1 MSVEAITWALKQD
14 IKPSGTKF
22 VLVAIANCADGKE
35 GIAWPSVAYLVDA
48 TGQDRKTVMAGI
60 NRLVAAGYIRDTG
73 ERRGLTKQVI
83 VYQLPEFSAFTPI
96 QAQKRNST
104 ENGTVPEFPSNST
117 EIPSK
122 EYRNSLETVP
132 KTGHGTVRNRQGT
145 TIEPKDISRAKK
157 ASTGERIPDDWKPSQ
172 ADIDFALTTFPHWT
186 AAHLDLVAGGFK
198 DHWLAKPGNDAKKL
212 DWSATWRT
220 WVRNEE
226 RYRPFAAS
234 PGRMT
239 ASRPSFAQQRAQAEI
254 DDFVNG
260 PSSRDDNVIEMEAR
274 RVGC

>member
-60 NRLVAAGYIRDTG
+60 NRLVATGYIRDTG

-83 VYQLPEFSAFTPI
+83 VYQLPEFSTFTPI

-117 EIPSK
+117 GIPSK
-122 EYRNSLETVP
+122 EYRNSPETVP
-132 KTGHGTVRNRQGT
+132 KTGHGTVKNHQGT
-145 TIEPKDISRAKK
+145 IKEPKVVSAPAPEGVSAEVWTDYLDHKTKLKTTVNATVLKTIIKELSLA
-157 ASTGERIPDDWKPSQ
+157 ADMGWAPDDALAEAMSAGWKG
-172 ADIDFALTTFPHWT
+172 IK
-186 AAHLDLVAGGFK
+186 AAWLQNRNAGP
-198 DHWLAKPGNDAKKL
+198 AK
-212 DWSATWRT
+212 
-220 WVRNEE
+220 
-226 RYRPFAAS
+226 
-234 PGRMT
+234 MT
-239 ASRPSFAQQRAQAEI
+239 ATSARQTFAQQRAQAEI
-254 DDFVNG
+254 DAFVNG
-260 PSSRDDNVIEMEAR
+260 PADDKTIEMEVP
-274 RVGC
+274 RVGF